1 MHSELQMS
9 LLLAGIVT
17 LIFIFITIKKTKM
30 NIRYAIVW
38 ITWGIVVLI
47 LSIFP
52 QIIDY
57 LSILL
62 GIALP
67 VNTIFL
73 IFMFLLYV
81 MSFYLFIKVSQMSDE
96 IKTLTYT
103 TAMLKKE
110 CEEMKHK
117 QSSGDKL

>member
-1 MHSELQMS
+1 MQSDLQTS
-9 LLLAGIVT
+9 LFFAGIVT

-52 QIIDY
+52 QLIVF

-96 IKTLTYT
+96 IKTLTYA

-110 CEEMKHK
+110 LEETKQNQHK
-117 QSSGDKL
+117 GDAV

>member
-1 MHSELQMS
+1 MQSDLQIS
-9 LLLAGIVT
+9 LFFAGIVT

-52 QIIDY
+52 QLIVF

-96 IKTLTYT
+96 IKTLTYA

-110 CEEMKHK
+110 LEETKQNQHK
-117 QSSGDKL
+117 GDAV

>member
-117 QSSGDKL
+117 QSSGDKV